1 MGKRT
6 ISLVVAVSL
15 AGHAHAFPVEAI
27 ASFFSKLIRGGAKEA
42 SVVEKASDG
51 AIVAKGIEHSP
62 MDNAVRTA
70 PVSQIVEPKPNM
82 ASEPTAK
89 TRKEVDTYKSLRAS
103 ADKGDVTAMLRMSEM
118 TSSGKVSD
126 PGEPW
131 HGYWMFQAARL
142 GSQAASKKTHD
153 ECSANNVSREADR
166 WFDSAC
172 AASDGRHFYLGDKQ
186 PNTNS
191 PSRAD
196 LLSTP
201 SPQSGVKK

>member
-1 MGKRT
+1 MDKRI
-6 ISLVVAVSL
+6 ISLVIAASL
-15 AGHAHAFPVEAI
+15 TGQAHAFPVEAI
-27 ASFFSKLIRGGAKEA
+27 ASFFSKLSRGWAKEA
-42 SVVEKASDG
+42 SVVGKVSDS

-62 MDNAVRTA
+62 VDNVVRTA
-70 PVSQIVEPKPNM
+70 HMSQMVEPKPNM

-89 TRKEVDTYKSLRAS
+89 TRKEVDTYKSLRVS
-103 ADKGDVTAMLRMSEM
+103 AEKGDETAMLKMSEM

-142 GSQAASKKTHD
+142 GSQAASKKAHD
-153 ECSANNVSREADR
+153 ECFANNVSRETDR

-186 PNTNS
+186 SITNS
-191 PSRAD
+191 PPRTEF
-196 LLSTP
+196 LSTP
-201 SPQSGVKK
+201 SPNSGVKK